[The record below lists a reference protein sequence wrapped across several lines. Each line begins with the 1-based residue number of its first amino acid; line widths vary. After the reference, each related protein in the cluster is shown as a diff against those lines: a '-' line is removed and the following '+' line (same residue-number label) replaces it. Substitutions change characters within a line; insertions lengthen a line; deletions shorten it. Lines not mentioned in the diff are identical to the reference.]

1 MAKAEPTRAAR
12 VIAFI
17 EKHCMTPDGAHVG
30 MSMVLAK
37 FQKDF
42 IRDVYDN
49 PSGTRRAILSV
60 SRKNGK
66 TGLIAGLLLAHL
78 VGPEAKQNSQ
88 IVSGAMSRD
97 QAALVFNLAAKMVQ
111 LSPTLSSIVRIIP
124 SGKRLIGLPLN
135 TEYRALAADGKTA
148 HGLSPV
154 LAILDEIGQVRGPQ
168 SDFVDAITTSQGA
181 HEAPLLIAISTQA
194 ASDADLL
201 SVWLDDAQASADPR
215 IVCRLYAALE
225 GCDLLDYEAW
235 KAANPA
241 LGIFRSLDD
250 LREQMTQAQRMPSM
264 ENTARNLLLNQRV
277 STESPFVSPD
287 VWKSCAGQV
296 LPFYDAPV
304 FCGLD
309 LSARTDLTALVI
321 VGQLDGV
328 WHVVPHFWTPEQGLI
343 DRARR
348 DRAPYDVW
356 HQQGFLHTTPG
367 ATVDYEFVAQEI
379 AEILS
384 ELTVEAV
391 AYDRWRIE
399 LLRKELDKI
408 GADLPLV
415 DWGQGYRDM
424 APALDALEAELLNG
438 RIAHGAHPVLT
449 MCAAN
454 ATVTKD
460 PTGARKLDKSRATGR
475 IDGMQALAMAMGV
488 VARSEEAAKI
498 YEDGAFTFV

>member
-1 MAKAEPTRAAR
+1 M
-12 VIAFI
+12 
-17 EKHCMTPDGAHVG
+17 
-30 MSMVLAK
+30 
-37 FQKDF
+37 
-42 IRDVYDN
+42 
-49 PSGTRRAILSV
+49 
-60 SRKNGK
+60 
-66 TGLIAGLLLAHL
+66 
-78 VGPEAKQNSQ
+78 
-88 IVSGAMSRD
+88 
-97 QAALVFNLAAKMVQ
+97 
-111 LSPTLSSIVRIIP
+111 
-124 SGKRLIGLPLN
+124 
-135 TEYRALAADGKTA
+135 
-148 HGLSPV
+148 
-154 LAILDEIGQVRGPQ
+154 
-168 SDFVDAITTSQGA
+168 
-181 HEAPLLIAISTQA
+181 
-194 ASDADLL
+194 
-201 SVWLDDAQASADPR
+201 
-215 IVCRLYAALE
+215 
-225 GCDLLDYEAW
+225 
-235 KAANPA
+235 
-241 LGIFRSLDD
+241 
-250 LREQMTQAQRMPSM
+250 
-264 ENTARNLLLNQRV
+264 
-277 STESPFVSPD
+277 
-287 VWKSCAGQV
+287 
-296 LPFYDAPV
+296 
-304 FCGLD
+304 
-309 LSARTDLTALVI
+309 
-321 VGQLDGV
+321 
-328 WHVVPHFWTPEQGLI
+328 I

-415 DWGQGYRDM
+415 EWGQGYRDM

-488 VARSEEAAKI
+488 AAKSEEAAKI